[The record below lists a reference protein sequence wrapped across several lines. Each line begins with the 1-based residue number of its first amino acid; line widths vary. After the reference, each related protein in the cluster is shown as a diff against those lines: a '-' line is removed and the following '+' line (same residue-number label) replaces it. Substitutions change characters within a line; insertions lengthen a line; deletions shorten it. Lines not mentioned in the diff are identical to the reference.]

1 MEEIEKN
8 EEVKNRLVDV
18 ANIYED
24 IDTSDFQGI
33 LMAIEMMFDISY
45 QDLFNY
51 VAKIIINRRVE
62 NMKNET
68 MDFSSRVDYL
78 KMLEREF
85 DCNIDYIDYS
95 IDFLYK

>member
-33 LMAIEMMFDISY
+33 LMTIEMMFDISY

-51 VAKIIINRRVE
+51 VAKIIINRRIE

>member
-95 IDFLYK
+95 IDFSYK

>member
-51 VAKIIINRRVE
+51 VAKIIINRRIE